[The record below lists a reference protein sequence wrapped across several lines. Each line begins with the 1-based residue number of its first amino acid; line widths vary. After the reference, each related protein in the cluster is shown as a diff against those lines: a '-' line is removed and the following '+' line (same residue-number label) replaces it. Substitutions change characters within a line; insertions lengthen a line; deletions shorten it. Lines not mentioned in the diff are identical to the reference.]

1 LPVAEGQ
8 EVFNEIKPVVPLL
21 LLLLRNPGNKLPGP
35 PVIWAVGLK
44 RQLTEEKLGSIKQYL
59 SGIEKE
65 INQRFN

>member
-1 LPVAEGQ
+1 LPGLATSCLGWQQVAWA
-8 EVFNEIKPVVPLL
+8 
-21 LLLLRNPGNKLPGP
+21 GNKLPGP

>member
-1 LPVAEGQ
+1 VEGIALDMEEYIEGLVAVGIPVRTYSENIQAA
-8 EVFNEIKPVVPLL
+8 
-21 LLLLRNPGNKLPGP
+21 
-35 PVIWAVGLK
+35 IWTVGLK